1 MWKIQQP
8 TIYNVSAFTLDI
20 KYKKIKGYIMKD
32 KVFLGIQILAGLMLV
47 VFGLNKFLNFIPM
60 PPQSAEMGAFM
71 GALFATGYFMKLVAV
86 VEIVAGLSFITN
98 KFAALMAVV
107 VLPVMVN
114 ATLAHLFLDPSGIG
128 GAAMLTLFIILVMVH
143 HKDAYSK
150 ILSSQA

>member
-1 MWKIQQP
+1 
-8 TIYNVSAFTLDI
+8 
-20 KYKKIKGYIMKD
+20 MKD

-60 PPQSAEMGAFM
+60 PPASAEMGAFM
-71 GALFATGYFMKLVAV
+71 GALFATGYFMKLVAI

-98 KFAALMAVV
+98 KFTALMAVV
-107 VLPVMVN
+107 VLPVMIN
-114 ATLAHLFLDPSGIG
+114 ATLAHLFLDPSGVG
-128 GAAMLTLFIILVMVH
+128 GAAVLSVFIILIMIA

>member
-1 MWKIQQP
+1 
-8 TIYNVSAFTLDI
+8 
-20 KYKKIKGYIMKD
+20 MKD

-60 PPQSAEMGAFM
+60 PPSSAEMGAFM

-98 KFAALMAVV
+98 KFTALMAVV
-107 VLPVMVN
+107 VMPVMVN

-128 GAAMLTLFIILVMVH
+128 GAAMLTLFIIIVMVR

>member
-1 MWKIQQP
+1 
-8 TIYNVSAFTLDI
+8 
-20 KYKKIKGYIMKD
+20 MKN

-60 PPQSAEMGAFM
+60 PPASAEMGAFM

-98 KFAALMAVV
+98 KFAALIAVV
-107 VLPVMVN
+107 VIPVMLN

-128 GAAMLTLFIILVMVH
+128 GAAILTLVIIIVMVH

-150 ILSSQA
+150 ILSSKA

>member
-1 MWKIQQP
+1 
-8 TIYNVSAFTLDI
+8 
-20 KYKKIKGYIMKD
+20 MKD

-60 PPQSAEMGAFM
+60 PPASVEMSAFM

-86 VEIVAGLSFITN
+86 VEILAGLSFIAN
-98 KFAALMAVV
+98 KFTALMAVV
-107 VLPVMVN
+107 VLPVMIN
-114 ATLAHLFLDPSGIG
+114 ATLAHLFLDPSGVA
-128 GAAMLTLFIILVMVH
+128 GAAMLTLFIILVMIA